1 MAKLTE
7 EQQQKEKKHLGVDQL
22 YELHIKYQGRDLYS
36 YLTEPSRTEL
46 GIFMSML
53 TSSPFDAYSALFS
66 ACITKEMGT
75 VNPADY
81 NDIEMW
87 SNHMIFFHVWPEMSA
102 IFGDYQATLK
112 KL

>member
-7 EQQQKEKKHLGVDQL
+7 QEQQKERKKLGVDNL
-22 YELHIKYQGRDLYS
+22 YELHINYQGQDLYA

-46 GIFMSML
+46 GVFMSML
-53 TSSPFDAYSALFS
+53 ASSPFDAYSALFS
-66 ACITKEMGT
+66 ACVTKEPGT
-75 VNPADY
+75 ADVAKH